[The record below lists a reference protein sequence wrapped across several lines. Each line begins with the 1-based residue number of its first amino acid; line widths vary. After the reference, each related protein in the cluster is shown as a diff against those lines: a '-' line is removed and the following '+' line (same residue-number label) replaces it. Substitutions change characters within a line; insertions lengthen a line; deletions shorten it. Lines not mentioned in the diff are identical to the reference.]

1 MLHLIITA
9 MKTIKDLSVTVTY
22 SVGLGA
28 VEVSEK
34 VFEQLNEI
42 CDNGAKVDGTGMEYP
57 EAIEWLRDNIKEGD
71 CYDLDYEIQD
81 LS

>member
-1 MLHLIITA
+1 

-22 SVGLGA
+22 SVGLGG

-42 CDNGAKVDGTGMEYP
+42 ADNGTEVDGTGMEYP
-57 EAIEWLRDNIKEGD
+57 EATEWLRDNIKESD
-71 CYDLDYEIQD
+71 CCELKYLIEN

>member
-1 MLHLIITA
+1 
-9 MKTIKDLSVTVTY
+9 MKTIKDLSVNVTY
-22 SVGLGA
+22 RVGLGDL
-28 VEVSEK
+28 EVSEK

-42 CDNGAKVDGTGMEYP
+42 ADNGVSIDGTGMEYP

-71 CYDLDYEIQD
+71 CCDLEYEIEE